1 MAWLPEESEIAK
13 ASEELVLK
21 YNPSWTGGHMT
32 RYELQ
37 EPPWCGNMFQASN
50 MLAYDL
56 PVHFTRESWH
66 GRIKACRGIGASS
79 LSPDE
84 IAAWEQEH
92 WAYMQTLP
100 EDFDILHYVT
110 ILDLE
115 KK

>member
-1 MAWLPEESEIAK
+1 MTWL
-13 ASEELVLK
+13 
-21 YNPSWTGGHMT
+21 
-32 RYELQ
+32 
-37 EPPWCGNMFQASN
+37 
-50 MLAYDL
+50 
-56 PVHFTRESWH
+56 
-66 GRIKACRGIGASS
+66 
-79 LSPDE
+79 PDE